1 LNVSLYIA
9 RRYFIAKKSTNAI
22 TIISW
27 ISVLAVAVGTC
38 ALIIIL
44 SGMNGLTGLVETMYN
59 SFNPDV
65 KITSVEG
72 KVFKVGENMTAQ
84 LGKIS
89 GVAYIS
95 KTLEDNMLL
104 KYNDRLQ
111 IVHIKGV
118 DENFL
123 PATRFDTL
131 ISEGNFL
138 SQREKQSSTSAAG
151 KQIVLG
157 KGVSYRLGL
166 SLSDVFTPLTIYCP
180 KRGNNNSI
188 NPEDAFNEEKCYP
201 SGLFSIND
209 DFDFSYAL
217 IDYASAQSLL
227 EYDVNTASALEIS
240 LEKDADAAAVKRE
253 VQKILGPA
261 FKVQNKF
268 EQNDVLFKTLQTEK
282 LWTFIIL
289 AFVLIIATFNIIG
302 ALTMLIIEKKKD
314 IKILSAM
321 GADVGLIRKI
331 FMTEGLMIIFIGSTI
346 GILLGYLLCLLQ
358 QHYGFIKFEEG
369 YIIDAYPVDTRIGD
383 FFAVIGTVL
392 FIGFLAAIYPVRVFT
407 KQHLVTEE

>member
-1 LNVSLYIA
+1 MNVSLYIA

-27 ISVLAVAVGTC
+27 ISVLAVAVGTG

-65 KITSVEG
+65 KITSIGG
-72 KVFKVGENMTAQ
+72 KVFKADKDLMLSLNQ
-84 LGKIS
+84 IN
-89 GVAYIS
+89 GVAYVS
-95 KTLEDNMLL
+95 KTLDDNMLL
-104 KYNDRLQ
+104 KYNDKLQ

-123 PATRFDTL
+123 SATRFDTL
-131 ISEGNFL
+131 LTEGKFL
-138 SQREKQSSTSAAG
+138 TSSAKTTSAGEAG
-151 KQIVLG
+151 KQMVLG
-157 KGVSYRLGL
+157 KGVSFRLGVGL
-166 SLSDVFTPLTIYCP
+166 ADMFTPITIFCP
-180 KRGNNNSI
+180 KRGTSTSI

-217 IDYASAQSLL
+217 IDYQTARSLL
-227 EYDVNTASALEIS
+227 EYPENMTSALEIS
-240 LEKDADAAAVKRE
+240 LKPNADAQNIKE
-253 VQKILGPA
+253 EIQKLLGTK
-261 FKVQNKF
+261 FKIQNKF

-289 AFVLIIATFNIIG
+289 AFVLLIATFNIIG

-314 IKILSAM
+314 IKILSAL
-321 GADVGLIRKI
+321 GADVSLIRKI

-346 GILLGYLLCLLQ
+346 GILLGYLLCILQ
-358 QHYGFIKFEEG
+358 QHYGFVKFEEG
-369 YIIDAYPVDTRIGD
+369 YIIDAYPVDTRLGD
-383 FFAVIGTVL
+383 FFAVMGTVL
-392 FIGFLAAIYPVRVFT
+392 VAGFIAAIYPVRVFT
-407 KQHLVTEE
+407 KQHLVAKE

>member
-27 ISVLAVAVGTC
+27 ISVLAVAVGTG

-65 KITSVEG
+65 KITSVAG
-72 KVFKVGENMTAQ
+72 KVFKADKN
-84 LGKIS
+84 LISSLNKIE
-89 GVAYIS
+89 GVAYVS

-104 KYNDRLQ
+104 KYNDKLQ
-111 IVHIKGV
+111 IVHVKGV

-131 ISEGNFL
+131 IKEGKFL
-138 SQREKQSSTSAAG
+138 SGKAKQ
-151 KQIVLG
+151 KEMVLG
-157 KGVSYRLGL
+157 KGISYRLGI
-166 SLSDVFTPLTIYCP
+166 SMEDMFTPITILCP
-180 KRGNNNSI
+180 KRGNNSGI

-209 DFDFSYAL
+209 EFDFSYAM
-217 IDYASAQSLL
+217 IDYATAQSLL
-227 EYDVNTASALEIS
+227 ETDSVTASTIEIALKPNADTKNIKLEI
-240 LEKDADAAAVKRE
+240 
-253 VQKILGPA
+253 QKLLGDK

-282 LWTFIIL
+282 LVVFLIL
-289 AFVLIIATFNIIG
+289 AFVLLIATFNIIG

-314 IKILSAM
+314 IKILSAL
-321 GADVGLIRKI
+321 GADVSLIRKI
-331 FMTEGLMIIFIGSTI
+331 FMTEGLMIIFIGSII
-346 GILLGYLLCLLQ
+346 GISLGYGLCLLQ
-358 QHYGFIKFEEG
+358 QHFGFVKFDEG
-369 YIIDAYPVDTRIGD
+369 YIIDTYPVDMRIGD
-383 FFAVIGTVL
+383 FLAVVGTVL
-392 FIGFLAAIYPVRVFT
+392 FTGFIAAIYPVRVFT

>member
-1 LNVSLYIA
+1 MNVSLYIA

-27 ISVLAVAVGTC
+27 ISVLAVAVGTG

-65 KITSVEG
+65 KITSIGG
-72 KVFKVGENMTAQ
+72 KVFKADKDLMNSLHQ
-84 LGKIS
+84 IK
-89 GVAYIS
+89 GVAYVS
-95 KTLEDNMLL
+95 KTLDDNMLL
-104 KYNDRLQ
+104 KYNDKLQ

-131 ISEGNFL
+131 LTEGNFL
-138 SQREKQSSTSAAG
+138 TKNAKEKQM
-151 KQIVLG
+151 VLG
-157 KGVSYRLGL
+157 KGVSFRLGL
-166 SLSDVFTPLTIYCP
+166 GLKDMFTPITIFCP
-180 KRGNNNSI
+180 KRGTSSSL

-209 DFDFSYAL
+209 DFDFSYVL
-217 IDYASAQSLL
+217 IDYQTARSLL
-227 EYDVNTASALEIS
+227 EYPDNMTSALEIS
-240 LEKDADAAAVKRE
+240 LKPDANASNIKE
-253 VQKILGPA
+253 EIQKLLGTK

-289 AFVLIIATFNIIG
+289 AFVLLIATFNIIG

-314 IKILSAM
+314 IKILSAL
-321 GADVGLIRKI
+321 GADVSLIRKI

-346 GILLGYLLCLLQ
+346 GILLGYILCVLQ

-369 YIIDAYPVDTRIGD
+369 YIIDAYPVDVRLSD
-383 FFAVIGTVL
+383 FFAVLGTVL
-392 FIGFLAAIYPVRVFT
+392 LAGFVAAIYPVRVFT